1 MSEKEERLLTLEVII
16 DALITV
22 LVQKKLLTR
31 KDVQNEILRVTE
43 NRNSLVASY
52 AMTMATTR

>member
-43 NRNSLVASY
+43 TETA
-52 AMTMATTR
+52 